1 MKERIV
7 FFTCI
12 VLTCLFSP
20 LSSQE
25 VDTRSCV
32 STYTNQTVSSS
43 VSVLGC
49 NTLAVQNVTVA
60 SNGNLSLSAP
70 AQITI
75 NGPFEVKSGGILNI
89 RQSQQMIFTYTYDA
103 KTTVLTVTY
112 KEDGDLVP
120 TDIDTYYVTFRGNT
134 MTTRQFFDDEIGDD
148 SYVTTWTKQ

>member
-1 MKERIV
+1 M
-7 FFTCI
+7 
-12 VLTCLFSP
+12 
-20 LSSQE
+20 
-25 VDTRSCV
+25 

-60 SNGNLSLSAP
+60 GNLSLSAP

-103 KTTVLTVTY
+103 S
-112 KEDGDLVP
+112 
-120 TDIDTYYVTFRGNT
+120 GNR
-134 MTTRQFFDDEIGDD
+134 TTRQFSAMASSLEAVPVDQEED
-148 SYVTTWTKQ
+148 

>member
-1 MKERIV
+1 M
-7 FFTCI
+7 
-12 VLTCLFSP
+12 
-20 LSSQE
+20 
-25 VDTRSCV
+25 

-89 RQSQQMIFTYTYDA
+89 RQSQQMI
-103 KTTVLTVTY
+103 LLILMMRQ
-112 KEDGDLVP
+112 EIEQHGNLVRWLHLWRP
-120 TDIDTYYVTFRGNT
+120 FP
-134 MTTRQFFDDEIGDD
+134 
-148 SYVTTWTKQ
+148 

>member
-1 MKERIV
+1 M
-7 FFTCI
+7 
-12 VLTCLFSP
+12 
-20 LSSQE
+20 
-25 VDTRSCV
+25 

-75 NGPFEVKSGGILNI
+75 NGPFEVKSCGILNI

-103 KTTVLTVTY
+103 S
-112 KEDGDLVP
+112 
-120 TDIDTYYVTFRGNT
+120 GNR
-134 MTTRQFFDDEIGDD
+134 TTRQFSAMASSLEAVPVDQEED
-148 SYVTTWTKQ
+148 

>member
-1 MKERIV
+1 MKERSV

-89 RQSQQMIFTYTYDA
+89 RQSQQMIFTYTYYA
-103 KTTVLTVTY
+103 S
-112 KEDGDLVP
+112 
-120 TDIDTYYVTFRGNT
+120 GNR
-134 MTTRQFFDDEIGDD
+134 TTRQFSAMASSLEAVPVDQEED
-148 SYVTTWTKQ
+148 

>member
-12 VLTCLFSP
+12 VLNCLFSP

-103 KTTVLTVTY
+103 S
-112 KEDGDLVP
+112 
-120 TDIDTYYVTFRGNT
+120 GNR
-134 MTTRQFFDDEIGDD
+134 TTRQFSAMASSLEAVPVDQEED
-148 SYVTTWTKQ
+148 

>member
-1 MKERIV
+1 M
-7 FFTCI
+7 
-12 VLTCLFSP
+12 
-20 LSSQE
+20 
-25 VDTRSCV
+25 

-89 RQSQQMIFTYTYDA
+89 RQSQHMIFTYTYDA
-103 KTTVLTVTY
+103 S
-112 KEDGDLVP
+112 
-120 TDIDTYYVTFRGNT
+120 GNR
-134 MTTRQFFDDEIGDD
+134 TTRQFSAMASSLEAVPVDQEED
-148 SYVTTWTKQ
+148 

>member
-7 FFTCI
+7 FFFFI

-103 KTTVLTVTY
+103 S
-112 KEDGDLVP
+112 
-120 TDIDTYYVTFRGNT
+120 GNR
-134 MTTRQFFDDEIGDD
+134 TTRQFSAMASSLEAVPVDQEED
-148 SYVTTWTKQ
+148 

>member
-12 VLTCLFSP
+12 VLTWLFSP

-103 KTTVLTVTY
+103 S
-112 KEDGDLVP
+112 
-120 TDIDTYYVTFRGNT
+120 GNR
-134 MTTRQFFDDEIGDD
+134 TTRQFSAMASSLEAVPVDQEED
-148 SYVTTWTKQ
+148 

>member
-12 VLTCLFSP
+12 VLTCFFSP

-89 RQSQQMIFTYTYDA
+89 RQSQQMKFTYTYDA
-103 KTTVLTVTY
+103 S
-112 KEDGDLVP
+112 
-120 TDIDTYYVTFRGNT
+120 GNR
-134 MTTRQFFDDEIGDD
+134 TTRQFSAMASSLEAVPVDQEVD
-148 SYVTTWTKQ
+148 

>member
-7 FFTCI
+7 FFTRI

-103 KTTVLTVTY
+103 S
-112 KEDGDLVP
+112 
-120 TDIDTYYVTFRGNT
+120 GNR
-134 MTTRQFFDDEIGDD
+134 TTRQFSAMASSLEAVPVDQEED
-148 SYVTTWTKQ
+148 

>member
-75 NGPFEVKSGGILNI
+75 NGPFEVKSGGVLNM
-89 RQSQQMIFTYTYDA
+89 QLSQQIIFNYIYDA
-103 KTTVLTVTY
+103 S
-112 KEDGDLVP
+112 
-120 TDIDTYYVTFRGNT
+120 GNR
-134 MTTRQFFDDEIGDD
+134 TTRRF
-148 SYVTTWTKQ
+148 SSVTSSFSSATSTFQEETIVIDKE

>member
-1 MKERIV
+1 MKERID

-103 KTTVLTVTY
+103 S
-112 KEDGDLVP
+112 
-120 TDIDTYYVTFRGNT
+120 GNR
-134 MTTRQFFDDEIGDD
+134 TTRQFSAMASSLEAVPVDQEED
-148 SYVTTWTKQ
+148 

>member
-1 MKERIV
+1 M
-7 FFTCI
+7 
-12 VLTCLFSP
+12 
-20 LSSQE
+20 
-25 VDTRSCV
+25 
-32 STYTNQTVSSS
+32 STYTNQTVSSC

-103 KTTVLTVTY
+103 S
-112 KEDGDLVP
+112 
-120 TDIDTYYVTFRGNT
+120 GNR
-134 MTTRQFFDDEIGDD
+134 TTRQFSAMASSLEAVPVDQEED
-148 SYVTTWTKQ
+148 

>member
-60 SNGNLSLSAP
+60 
-70 AQITI
+70 QITI

-103 KTTVLTVTY
+103 S
-112 KEDGDLVP
+112 
-120 TDIDTYYVTFRGNT
+120 GNR
-134 MTTRQFFDDEIGDD
+134 TTRQFSAMASSLEAVPVDQEED
-148 SYVTTWTKQ
+148 

>member
-1 MKERIV
+1 MKESIV

-103 KTTVLTVTY
+103 S
-112 KEDGDLVP
+112 
-120 TDIDTYYVTFRGNT
+120 GNR
-134 MTTRQFFDDEIGDD
+134 TTRQFSAMASSLEAVPVDQEED
-148 SYVTTWTKQ
+148 

>member
-1 MKERIV
+1 M

-103 KTTVLTVTY
+103 S
-112 KEDGDLVP
+112 
-120 TDIDTYYVTFRGNT
+120 GNR
-134 MTTRQFFDDEIGDD
+134 TTRQFSAMASSLEAVPVDQEED
-148 SYVTTWTKQ
+148 

>member
-1 MKERIV
+1 M
-7 FFTCI
+7 
-12 VLTCLFSP
+12 
-20 LSSQE
+20 
-25 VDTRSCV
+25 

-89 RQSQQMIFTYTYDA
+89 RQSQQMIFTHTYDA
-103 KTTVLTVTY
+103 S
-112 KEDGDLVP
+112 
-120 TDIDTYYVTFRGNT
+120 GNR
-134 MTTRQFFDDEIGDD
+134 TTRQFSAMASSLEAVPEDQEED
-148 SYVTTWTKQ
+148 

>member
-12 VLTCLFSP
+12 VLPCLFSP

-103 KTTVLTVTY
+103 S
-112 KEDGDLVP
+112 
-120 TDIDTYYVTFRGNT
+120 GNR
-134 MTTRQFFDDEIGDD
+134 TTRQFSAMASSLEAVPVDQEED
-148 SYVTTWTKQ
+148 

>member
-1 MKERIV
+1 M
-7 FFTCI
+7 
-12 VLTCLFSP
+12 
-20 LSSQE
+20 
-25 VDTRSCV
+25 

-89 RQSQQMIFTYTYDA
+89 RKSQQMIFTYTYDA
-103 KTTVLTVTY
+103 S
-112 KEDGDLVP
+112 
-120 TDIDTYYVTFRGNT
+120 GNR
-134 MTTRQFFDDEIGDD
+134 TTRQFSAMASSLEAVPVDQEED
-148 SYVTTWTKQ
+148 

>member
-1 MKERIV
+1 M
-7 FFTCI
+7 
-12 VLTCLFSP
+12 
-20 LSSQE
+20 
-25 VDTRSCV
+25 

-103 KTTVLTVTY
+103 S
-112 KEDGDLVP
+112 
-120 TDIDTYYVTFRGNT
+120 GNR
-134 MTTRQFFDDEIGDD
+134 TTRQFSAPSFTLQVI
-148 SYVTTWTKQ
+148 VIQH

>member
-1 MKERIV
+1 MKERSV

-103 KTTVLTVTY
+103 S
-112 KEDGDLVP
+112 
-120 TDIDTYYVTFRGNT
+120 GNR
-134 MTTRQFFDDEIGDD
+134 TTRQFSAMASSLEAVPVDQEED
-148 SYVTTWTKQ
+148 

>member
-75 NGPFEVKSGGILNI
+75 NGPFEVKSGGI
-89 RQSQQMIFTYTYDA
+89 
-103 KTTVLTVTY
+103 
-112 KEDGDLVP
+112 
-120 TDIDTYYVTFRGNT
+120 
-134 MTTRQFFDDEIGDD
+134 
-148 SYVTTWTKQ
+148 

>member
-25 VDTRSCV
+25 VGTRSGVC
-32 STYTNQTVSSS
+32 SYSNPTGSSS

-103 KTTVLTVTY
+103 S
-112 KEDGDLVP
+112 
-120 TDIDTYYVTFRGNT
+120 GNR
-134 MTTRQFFDDEIGDD
+134 TTRQFSAMASSLEAVPVDQEED
-148 SYVTTWTKQ
+148 

>member
-12 VLTCLFSP
+12 VFTCLFSP

-60 SNGNLSLSAP
+60 GNGNLSLSAP

-103 KTTVLTVTY
+103 S
-112 KEDGDLVP
+112 
-120 TDIDTYYVTFRGNT
+120 GNR
-134 MTTRQFFDDEIGDD
+134 TTRQFSAMASSLEAVPVDQEED
-148 SYVTTWTKQ
+148 

>member
-12 VLTCLFSP
+12 VFDLSYFSP

-103 KTTVLTVTY
+103 S
-112 KEDGDLVP
+112 
-120 TDIDTYYVTFRGNT
+120 GNR
-134 MTTRQFFDDEIGDD
+134 TTRQFSAMASSLEAVPVDQEED
-148 SYVTTWTKQ
+148 

>member
-49 NTLAVQNVTVA
+49 NTLAVQNV
-60 SNGNLSLSAP
+60 
-70 AQITI
+70 
-75 NGPFEVKSGGILNI
+75 KSGGILNI

-103 KTTVLTVTY
+103 S
-112 KEDGDLVP
+112 
-120 TDIDTYYVTFRGNT
+120 GNR
-134 MTTRQFFDDEIGDD
+134 TTRQFSAMASSLEAVPVDQEED
-148 SYVTTWTKQ
+148 

>member
-1 MKERIV
+1 MIERIV

-103 KTTVLTVTY
+103 S
-112 KEDGDLVP
+112 
-120 TDIDTYYVTFRGNT
+120 GNR
-134 MTTRQFFDDEIGDD
+134 TTRQFSAMASSLEAVPVDQEED
-148 SYVTTWTKQ
+148 

>member
-1 MKERIV
+1 M
-7 FFTCI
+7 
-12 VLTCLFSP
+12 
-20 LSSQE
+20 
-25 VDTRSCV
+25 

-75 NGPFEVKSGGILNI
+75 NGPFEVKSGGILSI

-103 KTTVLTVTY
+103 S
-112 KEDGDLVP
+112 
-120 TDIDTYYVTFRGNT
+120 GNR
-134 MTTRQFFDDEIGDD
+134 TTRQFSAMASSLEAVPVDQEED
-148 SYVTTWTKQ
+148 

>member
-1 MKERIV
+1 M
-7 FFTCI
+7 
-12 VLTCLFSP
+12 
-20 LSSQE
+20 
-25 VDTRSCV
+25 

-103 KTTVLTVTY
+103 S
-112 KEDGDLVP
+112 
-120 TDIDTYYVTFRGNT
+120 GNRP
-134 MTTRQFFDDEIGDD
+134 TRQFRAMASSLEAVPVDQEED
-148 SYVTTWTKQ
+148 

>member
-1 MKERIV
+1 M
-7 FFTCI
+7 
-12 VLTCLFSP
+12 
-20 LSSQE
+20 
-25 VDTRSCV
+25 

-103 KTTVLTVTY
+103 DRKS
-112 KEDGDLVP
+112 
-120 TDIDTYYVTFRGNT
+120 
-134 MTTRQFFDDEIGDD
+134 TRLN
-148 SYVTTWTKQ
+148 SSHASKSRMPSSA

>member
-12 VLTCLFSP
+12 VLTFLFSP

-103 KTTVLTVTY
+103 S
-112 KEDGDLVP
+112 
-120 TDIDTYYVTFRGNT
+120 GNR
-134 MTTRQFFDDEIGDD
+134 TTRQFSAMASSLEAVPVDQEED
-148 SYVTTWTKQ
+148 